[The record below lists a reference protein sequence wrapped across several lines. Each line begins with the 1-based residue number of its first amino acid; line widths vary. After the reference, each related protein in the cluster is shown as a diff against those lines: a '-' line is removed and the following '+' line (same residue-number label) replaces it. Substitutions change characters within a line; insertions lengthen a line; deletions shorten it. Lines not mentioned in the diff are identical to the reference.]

1 MCEFLLTK
9 RLISPHGA
17 GPALAIELTV
27 LEMVLGGI
35 LAFLAGLFGLL
46 FYYERRAARQQ
57 AHDSHDPAHL
67 DRLEQHENQLIGMK
81 IRLDALSLGA
91 TEPAEQGG
99 EETGGH
105 QRGPRAE
112 GGGKEVPGKRE
123 EVESAPQAPAATPS
137 VKQPPAGPYDITNHI
152 LQLITSK
159 SMTSRDIQITIGR
172 TREHTS
178 RLMKRLAEDGLVK
191 RHPGSR
197 PYTYSIT
204 ERGKER
210 LGGQPSMPIEP

>member
-1 MCEFLLTK
+1 MCEFLLAK
-9 RLISPHGA
+9 QLISPRGA

-46 FYYERRAARQQ
+46 FYYERRVARQPARGVQ
-57 AHDSHDPAHL
+57 DPAHL
-67 DRLEQHENQLIGMK
+67 DRLEQYENQLIGMK
-81 IRLDALSLGA
+81 IRLDALSLGVA
-91 TEPAEQGG
+91 GPADQEGQEAGGRQG
-99 EETGGH
+99 
-105 QRGPRAE
+105 
-112 GGGKEVPGKRE
+112 VS
-123 EVESAPQAPAATPS
+123 EVEAAKEKDAGVKEEAVAAPAAPAATSSAEQPS
-137 VKQPPAGPYDITNHI
+137 AGPYDITNHI

-159 SMTSRDIQITIGR
+159 SMTSRDIQITVGR

-197 PYTYSIT
+197 PYIYSIT
-204 ERGKER
+204 ERGRER
-210 LGGQPSMPIEP
+210 LGNQQSMPES